1 MAPVQPKFRTAYGV
15 RVAQQISFPADG
27 RTKQA
32 HKDETDINKILRQ
45 YMKTGNINHLNLHG
59 SQYGF
64 ATGDDF
70 LESMNIVTKAN
81 EMFLDL
87 PSEVRTRFDNNPEQF
102 LDFVQNPENL
112 EELRKLGLAHPET
125 VDPPPTYVQVV
136 EAPSAE

>member
-1 MAPVQPKFRTAYGV
+1 MALPKPKFRTAYGE
-15 RVAQQISFPADG
+15 RVAQQIYFAATG

-59 SQYGF
+59 AQYDF

-70 LESMNIVTKAN
+70 LQSMNIVTKAN

-87 PSEVRTRFDNNPEQF
+87 PSAVRTRFDNNPEQF
-102 LDFVQNPENL
+102 LDFVQDPDNL
-112 EELRKLGLAHPET
+112 GELRKLGLAHPET

-136 EAPSAE
+136 EPPPAE